1 MTTFQPPRPRPELSR
16 GARIVAACLSCVL
29 VTGCIHY
36 QPRPITAEAT
46 LDDFEARRLDAPEIR
61 QFLHDQVGVDQWP
74 PPFWDLQSLTLAAL
88 YYSPDLDVARAR
100 WGVIQAGTMTAGA
113 HPNPSLNPSLGYNS
127 TSELIRPWI
136 PEVVLGLPIET
147 AGKRGIRI
155 AEAQTLSEAARLDV
169 LHAAWI
175 ARSRLRRA
183 FVDLYRAQAM
193 ETALLHLHELQVQSL
208 DVLEAQL
215 AVGAISANEL
225 TLTRIATGRTRLAA
239 LEAAREREQA
249 RVELAAAL
257 GIPTTALEGIEISFD
272 ELERLTT
279 DVPTDEM
286 RREAVVH
293 RADILSALAEYEST
307 QAALQLEIAKQYP
320 DIDIGAGY
328 QLDQIDNKWTLGLN
342 LVLPIFNRNRGPIA
356 EAEARRAEAAARFL
370 ALQSRVL
377 AEVDSATVSYRSAVE
392 TVAAADE
399 MLIELGQREAS
410 AQTAY
415 GLGATSKLD
424 LLSAEIEIATGRVA
438 RLDALVSAQRAAG
451 DLENALQTPLDT
463 TGWVLVTPARTEGN
477 AEARDEE

>member
-1 MTTFQPPRPRPELSR
+1 
-16 GARIVAACLSCVL
+16 VAASLLGVLAIGCV
-29 VTGCIHY
+29 HY

-46 LDDFEARRLDAPEIR
+46 LDDFEARRLDAPEIQ
-61 QFLHDQVGVDQWP
+61 QFLHDQVGVDRWP
-74 PPFWDLQSLTLAAL
+74 PPTWDLQSLMLAAL

-100 WGVIQAGTMTAGA
+100 WGVIQAGTITAGA
-113 HPNPSLNPSLGYNS
+113 RPNPALNASVGYNS
-127 TSELIRPWI
+127 TSQLIRPWI

-155 AEAQTLSEAARLDV
+155 SEAQTLSEAARLDV

-175 ARSRLRRA
+175 AHSRLRRA
-183 FVDLYRAQAM
+183 FVDLYRAREM
-193 ETALLHLHELQVQSL
+193 ETVLLHLHDLQVQSL

-225 TLTRIATGRTRLAA
+225 SLTRIATGRTRLAA
-239 LEAAREREQA
+239 LEAAREQELA

-257 GIPTTALEGIEISFD
+257 GIPTTALEGIEISFA
-272 ELERLTT
+272 ELEHLTT

-328 QLDQIDNKWTLGLN
+328 QLDQTDSKWTLGLN

-356 EAEARRAEAAARFL
+356 EAEARRTEAAARFL
-370 ALQSRVL
+370 ALQSRVF
-377 AEVDSATVSYRSAVE
+377 AEVDGAVASYRSALE
-392 TVAAADE
+392 TAAAADE
-399 MLIELGQREAS
+399 MLTQLGRREAS

-415 GLGATSKLD
+415 RLGATSKLE
-424 LLSAEIEIATGRVA
+424 LLSAEIEIAAGRVG
-438 RLDALVSAQRAAG
+438 RLEALVSAQRAAG
-451 DLENALQTPLDT
+451 DLENALQKPLAT
-463 TGWVLVTPARTEGN
+463 TDWVLATPARAEEN
-477 AEARDEE
+477 VEARDEE